1 VKTEEMMLDGNAI
14 GGMMLELFGREMTMV
29 VATCRSCGATGPLAS
44 VDVYMKAPGV
54 VVRCRTCESV
64 LMKIVRSPKRVWLD
78 IEGMRMMQM
87 EA

>member
-1 VKTEEMMLDGNAI
+1 VKTEEMLLDGNAI

-54 VVRCRTCESV
+54 VVRCRTCHSV
-64 LMKIVRSPKRVWLD
+64 LMKIVRGPTRVWLD
-78 IEGMRMMQM
+78 VDGVRMLEL

>member
-1 VKTEEMMLDGNAI
+1 M
-14 GGMMLELFGREMTMV
+14 R
-29 VATCRSCGATGPLAS
+29 
-44 VDVYMKAPGV
+44 APGV

-78 IEGMRMMQM
+78 VDGMRMMQM

>member
-1 VKTEEMMLDGNAI
+1 
-14 GGMMLELFGREMTMV
+14 MV
-29 VATCRSCGATGPLAS
+29 VSTCRSCGATGPLAS

-78 IEGMRMMQM
+78 VEGVRMMQL